1 MVIIAGYVIVD
12 ETDQSAYVQA
22 HGDLVRRARAF
33 DGCIDLSISADAVDP
48 RRINNVEI
56 WRDSEALDAWRGQ
69 ADVPDHGIQMRG
81 GSMQRY
87 DATDGGP
94 LF

>member
-1 MVIIAGYVIVD
+1 IVNEDDRSTYV
-12 ETDQSAYVQA
+12 AA
-22 HGDLVRRARAF
+22 HGDLVGRARAF
-33 DGCIDLSISADAVDP
+33 DGCIDLSISPDP
-48 RRINNVEI
+48 LDSRRINNTEI
-56 WRDSEALDAWRGQ
+56 WRDAEVLDAWRAQ
-69 ADVPDHGIQMRG
+69 ADVPDHGIETRG